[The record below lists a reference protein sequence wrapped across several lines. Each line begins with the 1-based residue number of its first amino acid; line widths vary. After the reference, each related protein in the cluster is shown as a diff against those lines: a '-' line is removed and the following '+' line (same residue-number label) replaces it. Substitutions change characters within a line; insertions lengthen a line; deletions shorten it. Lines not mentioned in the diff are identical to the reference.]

1 MKKKITASLIFLT
14 FVFCSFAQVHLDK
27 SMKSN
32 IESIDNFKTITL
44 VKSSENQELL
54 FDINGSHKSMD
65 IVIHY
70 ELNSGEFK
78 LEIYDPQGA
87 VYEQAVTIDSKF
99 EFAGIPLP
107 TNKIRLDED
116 VISEV
121 EEGQNVKSRQ
131 KYTGPLPT
139 NKIRL
144 DEDVISEI
152 EEGQNVKSRQKYTG
166 PLPTNKIRLDEDVI
180 SEIEEGQNVKSR
192 QKYTGPLPANKIR
205 LDEDAISEKEKG
217 QNVEGRLVWFLD
229 KPEEG
234 KWKVLLIP
242 NEADGKVTITLNE

>member
-1 MKKKITASLIFLT
+1 M
-14 FVFCSFAQVHLDK
+14 
-27 SMKSN
+27 
-32 IESIDNFKTITL
+32 
-44 VKSSENQELL
+44 
-54 FDINGSHKSMD
+54 
-65 IVIHY
+65 
-70 ELNSGEFK
+70 
-78 LEIYDPQGA
+78 
-87 VYEQAVTIDSKF
+87 
-99 EFAGIPLP
+99 
-107 TNKIRLDED
+107 
-116 VISEV
+116 
-121 EEGQNVKSRQ
+121 
-131 KYTGPLPT
+131 
-139 NKIRL
+139 
-144 DEDVISEI
+144 
-152 EEGQNVKSRQKYTG
+152 KSRQKYTG

>member
-14 FVFCSFAQVHLDK
+14 FAFCSFAQVHSDK
-27 SMKSN
+27 SMKTN
-32 IESIDNFKTITL
+32 IEPIENFKTITL
-44 VKSSENQELL
+44 VKSSENQEVL
-54 FDINGSHKSMD
+54 FDINGSNKSMD

-87 VYEQAVTIDSKF
+87 VYEQAVTIDSKY
-99 EFAGIPLP
+99 EFAGLPLP
-107 TNKIRLDED
+107 I
-116 VISEV
+116 
-121 EEGQNVKSRQ
+121 
-131 KYTGPLPT
+131 

-152 EEGQNVKSRQKYTG
+152 EEGQNVKKRHKYTG
-166 PLPTNKIRLDEDVI
+166 PLPTNKVRLDEDAISEIEGGQNVKSRHKYTGSLPTNKVRLDEDVI
-180 SEIEEGQNVKSR
+180 SEIEEGQNV
-192 QKYTGPLPANKIR
+192 
-205 LDEDAISEKEKG
+205 
-217 QNVEGRLVWFLD
+217 EGRLVWFLN

-242 NEADGKVTITLNE
+242 NEANGKVTITFNE